1 MSGQKILETLNL
13 ENSYTHTIKSRVLTC
28 FVLKH
33 MQAFSDYLWRVFFM
47 LCEFLAKKYFWFCNT
62 RWYSQVYS
70 KSNCKTS
77 YIIGNDV
84 SSSSPVTQLNIFF
97 WQKDFKENWVNEQL
111 CLDFLKKILNQ
122 PYNFTSAASIKA
134 QLIK

>member
-1 MSGQKILETLNL
+1 MSIILGSNVWTKDLGDFELGKL
-13 ENSYTHTIKSRVLTC
+13 LYSYHKVTSSNMFC
-28 FVLKH
+28 FEAHAGLFGLLMKGI
-33 MQAFSDYLWRVFFM
+33 FM
-47 LCEFLAKKYFWFCNT
+47 LFDLLAKKYFWFCNT
-62 RWYSQVYS
+62 RWYSQLYS

-122 PYNFTSAASIKA
+122 PKDY
-134 QLIK
+134 

>member
-13 ENSYTHTIKSRVLTC
+13 ENSYTHTIKSQVLTC
-28 FVLKH
+28 FVFKH
-33 MQAFSDYLWRVFFM
+33 MQALLMKVIFL
-47 LCEFLAKKYFWFCNT
+47 LCDLLAKKYFWFCNT
-62 RWYSQVYS
+62 RWYSQLYS

-111 CLDFLKKILNQ
+111 CLDFLKKIQNQ